1 MSDTTEFAYPVSTRA
16 LEKWRHNNL
25 ELLDLSGAVH
35 HYRFIFSGST
45 CNNGGTPFQA
55 YLHTLIDIS
64 RTDPVVQNAWVE
76 IPPHELDGAREMCEY
91 RTVGDAFIK
100 NLAEPPEFCGRSLSE
115 IISENVEL
123 NHAGCFCTQPMINQ
137 KWRMALSTVHFAIF
151 QAN

>member
-25 ELLDLSGAVH
+25 EPLDLTGAVH
-35 HYRFIFSGST
+35 HYRFLFSGST

-55 YLHTLIDIS
+55 YLHILVDAS
-64 RTDPVVQNAWVE
+64 KTDPVVQNAWVA
-76 IPPHELDGAREMCEY
+76 IPQDQLEGAREMCEY
-91 RTVGDAFIK
+91 RTVGDAFITS
-100 NLAEPPEFCGRSLSE
+100 LAEPPGFCGRSLTE
-115 IISENVEL
+115 IISESVEL